1 MKIGGWPIDFGIY
14 INADDIAQL
23 LRANKFSFAAYGLR
37 NISRNDFIS
46 TILSSG
52 LVSGAFREKLFRQ
65 SFSLSSGSKLK
76 LRLKKYDEQIA
87 QILAEYLR
95 RKLLDKSEKISFET
109 VFSHPSKLEF
119 MREAKSRG
127 YKIYL
132 YFVAT
137 ESSAINVSRIKEVRV
152 PTGGHDVP
160 KRKIISRYNRSLD
173 LLYDAAQLTYQTY
186 FFDNSHAPPHSNFF
200 AHFRVVGGEKK
211 WDVADGQGLPNWFLE
226 YYVKKQW

>member
-1 MKIGGWPIDFGIY
+1 M
-14 INADDIAQL
+14 
-23 LRANKFSFAAYGLR
+23 
-37 NISRNDFIS
+37 
-46 TILSSG
+46 
-52 LVSGAFREKLFRQ
+52 
-65 SFSLSSGSKLK
+65 
-76 LRLKKYDEQIA
+76 
-87 QILAEYLR
+87 
-95 RKLLDKSEKISFET
+95 
-109 VFSHPSKLEF
+109 
-119 MREAKSRG
+119 
-127 YKIYL
+127 KIYL

-200 AHFRVVGGEKK
+200 AHFRVIGGEKK

-226 YYVKKQW
+226 YYVKKQ